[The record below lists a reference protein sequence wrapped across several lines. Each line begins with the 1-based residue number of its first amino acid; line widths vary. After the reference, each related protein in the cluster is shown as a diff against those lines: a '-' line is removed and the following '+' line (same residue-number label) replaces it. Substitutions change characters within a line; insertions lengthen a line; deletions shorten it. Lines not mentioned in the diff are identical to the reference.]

1 MVNNQWILF
10 NRKKGQ
16 KDRTLVFSFSL
27 STYTSIEKD
36 EERKRERERERER
49 ERKKLVSRKILCRNH
64 QRVLTDVSRYSL
76 YLAFLSWA

>member
-27 STYTSIEKD
+27 K
-36 EERKRERERERER
+36 ERERERER
-49 ERKKLVSRKILCRNH
+49 EKLVSRKILCRNH